1 MLDWGFSYIT
11 GVSSTLRLSLVI
23 PCYNESGNLAA
34 LAAAVRPLVA
44 RDDVEVILVD
54 NGSTD
59 DSPQRL
65 AALLAEQPRL
75 RSVRVPVNQGY
86 GFGILTGLR
95 AATGDVLA
103 WTHADLQTNPTD
115 ALVAFAQFAQ
125 FATAADPRR
134 LFVKG
139 RRRRRPLLDVAFTAG
154 MTLFEGLMLGSW
166 MVDINA
172 QPTMFHRDVFAQW
185 TDAPHD
191 FSLDLFAYHRAIA
204 GGLQVQ
210 RIPVDFGTRTAGF
223 GHNASL
229 ANKLRLS
236 RRTVAYT
243 VALRRRLRESLR

>member
-1 MLDWGFSYIT
+1 MPT
-11 GVSSTLRLSLVI
+11 PLRLSLVI

-34 LAAAVRPLVA
+34 LGAAVGPLVA
-44 RDDVEVILVD
+44 RGDVEVIIVD

-59 DSPQRL
+59 DTAERL
-65 AALLAEQPRL
+65 PSLMVHHPGL
-75 RSVRVPVNQGY
+75 RTVRVPVNQGY
-86 GFGILTGLR
+86 GFGIREGLH

-103 WTHADLQTNPTD
+103 WTHADLQTDPHD
-115 ALVAFAQFAQ
+115 ALVGL
-125 FATAADPRR
+125 ATFRAAPDARR

-139 RRRRRPLLDVAFTAG
+139 RRRRRPLFDVLFTTG
-154 MTLFEGLMLGSW
+154 MTLFEGVMLGRW

-172 QPTMFHRDVFAQW
+172 QPTMFHREFFARW
-185 TDAPHD
+185 SDAPHD
-191 FSLDLFAYHRAIA
+191 FSLDLFAYHRALSE
-204 GGLQVQ
+204 GLEVQ

-243 VALRRRLRESLR
+243 ASLRRRLDEGHR